1 MQHIMPVLILTRGV
15 TLLTLALS
23 YMLYSFFSLPL
34 DLFLVSLVILAFLI
48 SLPWMANFPKI
59 MSGALLIFGN
69 MIFFFYGGSAEYWVD
84 SILNNVALV
93 SLFIT
98 VPLLSYPLKNGG
110 YIEYMDYFV
119 VNFLKKDMKKI
130 AFVTAITCIV
140 SSFLNLGSI
149 RVMYDLFS
157 ERFKYLNKVF
167 VRSLVQGFSLAAFWS
182 PYFAGVAIILHLVG
196 VSFVSFFGY
205 GFVMVIICYLTSVV
219 INLRYLSKE
228 VTTNTAPYVAV
239 SIDEDGSREQTK
251 KVEHKRGIE
260 LIIAFIGLFLAL
272 FFLEKWLHHY
282 NVLLLISILAITY
295 SILWS
300 LAIKKIKEYAF
311 SLKDYFT
318 EVAPNVHTE
327 SIMIISATFFS
338 QMVLLTEFPAYLT
351 SLFSS
356 ISEISLI
363 LTVITIIL
371 TCVISSFFIHQVLPI
386 SIFATTLSPDVI
398 GLKPELYVLI
408 LVISWGITPLLSP
421 VSAANL
427 LASALFKTKPFE
439 IGIWNIKYAFS
450 IILVSSI
457 SIYLINMLF

>member
-1 MQHIMPVLILTRGV
+1 MQHLMPVLILTRGFI
-15 TLLTLALS
+15 LLTLAFS

-34 DLFLVSLVILAFLI
+34 DLFLVSLVVLAFFI
-48 SLPWMANFPKI
+48 SLPWMATFPKV
-59 MSGALLIFGN
+59 MSGALVIFGN
-69 MIFFFYGGSAEYWVD
+69 LLFFIYDGKGDYWVA

-110 YIEYMDYFV
+110 YIEYMDYLV
-119 VNFLKKDMKKI
+119 VHFLKKDKKRI

-140 SSFLNLGSI
+140 SSFLNLGSL
-149 RVMYDLFS
+149 RVMYDLFAV
-157 ERFKYLNKVF
+157 RFRYMNKVF

-196 VSFVSFFGY
+196 VSFISFFIY
-205 GFVMVIICYLTSVV
+205 GLVMVILCYLTSTG
-219 INLRYLSKE
+219 INFIYLSKE
-228 VTTNTAPYVAV
+228 KPTFTDQVAV
-239 SIDEDGSREQTK
+239 SIDEEKADLSPKTIQ
-251 KVEHKRGIE
+251 HKRGIE

-272 FFLEKWLHHY
+272 FFLEKWFQY
-282 NVLLLISILAITY
+282 NVLLLISILAILY
-295 SILWS
+295 SIIWS
-300 LAIKKIKEYAF
+300 LAIKKIKEFAF

-318 EVAPNVHTE
+318 EIAPNVHTE

-338 QMVLLTEFPAYLT
+338 QMVLLTDFPDYLS
-351 SLFSS
+351 SLFFS
-356 ISEISLI
+356 ISQLSLI

-398 GLKPELYVLI
+398 GLKPELYVLT

-427 LASALFKTKPFE
+427 LASNLFKTKALE
-439 IGIWNIKYAFS
+439 IGFWNLKYTFS

-457 SIYLINMLF
+457 SIYLMNVFF

>member
-1 MQHIMPVLILTRGV
+1 MQHLMPVLILTRGV
-15 TLLTLALS
+15 ILLTLALS

-34 DLFLVSLVILAFLI
+34 DLFLVSLVVIAFLI
-48 SLPWMANFPKI
+48 SLPWMAVFPKV
-59 MSGALLIFGN
+59 MSAALLVFGN
-69 MIFFFYGGSAEYWVD
+69 MIFFLYGGNVEYWIA

-119 VNFLKKDMKKI
+119 VNFLKKDMKRI

-140 SSFLNLGSI
+140 SSFLNLGSL

-157 ERFKYLNKVF
+157 VRFKYLNKVF

-205 GFVMVIICYLTSVV
+205 GLVMVIICYLTSVV
-219 INLRYLSKE
+219 INLRFLSKE
-228 VTTNTAPYVAV
+228 VSTNSAPYVAV
-239 SIDEDGSREQTK
+239 SLEEDGSKKQTK

-272 FFLEKWLHHY
+272 FFLEKWLHY
-282 NVLLLISILAITY
+282 NVLLLISILAISY
-295 SILWS
+295 SIVWS
-300 LAIKKIKEYAF
+300 LAINKIKEFAF
-311 SLKDYFT
+311 SLKNYFT

-338 QMVLLTEFPAYLT
+338 QMVLLTEFPAYLS

-439 IGIWNIKYAFS
+439 IGIWNIKYALS
-450 IILVSSI
+450 VILVSSV
-457 SIYLINMLF
+457 SIYLINMFV

>member
-1 MQHIMPVLILTRGV
+1 MQHLMPVLILTRGV
-15 TLLTLALS
+15 ILLTLALS

-34 DLFLVSLVILAFLI
+34 DLFLVSLVVIAFLI
-48 SLPWMANFPKI
+48 SLPWMAVFPKV
-59 MSGALLIFGN
+59 MSAALLIFGN
-69 MIFFFYGGSAEYWVD
+69 MIFFLYGGNVEYWIA

-119 VNFLKKDMKKI
+119 VNFLKKDMKRI

-140 SSFLNLGSI
+140 SSFLNLGSL

-157 ERFKYLNKVF
+157 VRFKYLNKVF

-205 GFVMVIICYLTSVV
+205 GLVMVIICYLTSVV

-228 VTTNTAPYVAV
+228 VSTNSAPYVAV
-239 SIDEDGSREQTK
+239 SLEEDGSRKQTK

-272 FFLEKWLHHY
+272 FFLEKWLHY
-282 NVLLLISILAITY
+282 NVLLLISILAISY
-295 SILWS
+295 SIIWS
-300 LAIKKIKEYAF
+300 LAINKIKEFTF
-311 SLKDYFT
+311 SLKNYFT

-338 QMVLLTEFPAYLT
+338 QMVLLTEFPAYLS

-439 IGIWNIKYAFS
+439 IGIWNIKYAIS
-450 IILVSSI
+450 VILVSSV
-457 SIYLINMLF
+457 SIYLINMFV